1 MARPK
6 TKQVYDTEKIMK
18 ELLAAVVDSYE
29 ETGELKLTAEEFGM
43 SALKIRKL
51 LITAGAY
58 HNDLSDQVNDLFA
71 QGKTVAEIG
80 QIIGLGK
87 SSINGYLPY
96 TKAVYNPKELSQNA
110 ERIKLF
116 RSRQN
121 AVSDLN
127 LVTAYCYKN
136 VTFRKIDYLAKRYFL
151 TAKKN

>member
-1 MARPK
+1 
-6 TKQVYDTEKIMK
+6 MK

-87 SSINGYLPY
+87 AHEKYETLVDQMSELIMRRYPERQEE
-96 TKAVYNPKELSQNA
+96 AVKNRLYEAYRKSGKTLDFIIDFIEHAPKEDDFWN
-110 ERIKLF
+110 
-116 RSRQN
+116 
-121 AVSDLN
+121 
-127 LVTAYCYKN
+127 
-136 VTFRKIDYLAKRYFL
+136 
-151 TAKKN
+151 